1 MKSFL
6 SGKVIVEPLPFGGLD
21 TAERRLVSAK
31 GEMAQIVNSTAEGFR
46 HLVYWDLDSP
56 KSGQTRGNHYH
67 LRKTER
73 YYILSGRLELSIREN
88 GRSPEETIVVSAGD
102 RVSICPLVVH
112 SFKSLSY
119 AQVLEFSP
127 GPYDPEDTRRS
138 ES

>member
-6 SGKVIVEPLPFGGLD
+6 SGKVIVEPLPSGGAD
-21 TAERRLVSAK
+21 SDERRLANAK
-31 GEMAQIVNSTAEGFR
+31 GEMAQIVNRAAGGFR

-67 LRKTER
+67 LRKTEQ
-73 YYILSGRLELSIREN
+73 YYVISGQLELSVREN
-88 GRSPEETIVVSAGD
+88 GSPLAEVVVVSAGD
-102 RVSICPLVVH
+102 RVTVRPLVVH
-112 SFKSLSY
+112 SFKSRAY

-127 GPYDPEDTRRS
+127 DQYDPDDTRRP